1 MAFLSVL
8 LVLMIEQAR
17 AVPVNNVVFRAV
29 RHSVELAE
37 NLFHAGQDKQYGSM
51 AWFMVVGL
59 WTFSCALLWL
69 ALREFALPLAGLFS
83 LALLYL
89 TISFRQFSLVFTNMQ
104 LALNQNDV
112 QRATEIFVVW
122 RRQTAADF
130 ELNSPVTSQ
139 RLVRMA
145 IEYALVCA
153 YRQVFAV
160 LFWFAVLPGPVGV
173 VLYRVSELVVRFWER
188 KSNRLGTDFS
198 WAAQQMLYWMDYV
211 PCRLA
216 ALSYAAA
223 GNFEEAT
230 LLWRAERNLNKDV
243 TETHLISAGMGALGL
258 RGTQPL
264 GKAALSGEADY
275 SSQRL
280 AAATKLIWRSLA
292 LWMGLLFLLTVLDPF
307 R

>member
-1 MAFLSVL
+1 
-8 LVLMIEQAR
+8 
-17 AVPVNNVVFRAV
+17 
-29 RHSVELAE
+29 
-37 NLFHAGQDKQYGSM
+37 
-51 AWFMVVGL
+51 
-59 WTFSCALLWL
+59 
-69 ALREFALPLAGLFS
+69 
-83 LALLYL
+83 
-89 TISFRQFSLVFTNMQ
+89 
-104 LALNQNDV
+104 LNQNDV
-112 QRATEIFVVW
+112 QRATEIFVAW

-130 ELNSPVTSQ
+130 ELNSPVSSQ

-145 IEYALVCA
+145 IEHALVCA

-188 KSNRLGTDFS
+188 KSHRLGTDFS
-198 WAAQQMLYWMDYV
+198 WAAQRMLYWMDYV

-230 LLWRAERNLNKDV
+230 LLWRAERNLNKDM

-258 RGTQPL
+258 RGTQPNS
-264 GKAALSGEADY
+264 KASFSGEADY

-280 AAATKLIWRSLA
+280 AATTKLIWRSLA
-292 LWMGLLFLLTVLDPF
+292 QWMGLLFLLTVLGPF

>member
-8 LVLMIEQAR
+8 FVLMIEQAR
-17 AVPVNNVVFRAV
+17 AVPANNLVFRAV
-29 RHSVELAE
+29 RQSVEMAE
-37 NLFHAGQDKQYGSM
+37 NLFHAGQDKQFGAM
-51 AWFMVVGL
+51 AWFIVVGL
-59 WTFSCALLWL
+59 WTFGCALVWL
-69 ALREFALPLAGLFS
+69 ALRQFALPVAGLFS
-83 LALLYL
+83 LAILYL
-89 TISFRQFSLVFTNMQ
+89 TVGFRQFSLNFTNMQ

-112 QRATEIFVVW
+112 QRAVEIFVAW
-122 RRQTAADF
+122 RRETNPDF
-130 ELNSPVTSQ
+130 EINSPITAP

-173 VLYRVSELVVRFWER
+173 VLYRVSELVVRFWVR
-188 KSNRLGTDFS
+188 KSSHLNTDFS
-198 WAAQQMLYWMDYV
+198 WAAQRVLYWMDYL

-230 LLWRAERNLNKDV
+230 LVWRAERSINKD
-243 TETHLISAGMGALGL
+243 EAEAHLVSAGMGALGL
-258 RGTQPL
+258 RGAQFNSKNGL
-264 GKAALSGEADY
+264 NGEIDFT
-275 SSQRL
+275 SQRL
-280 AAATKLIWRSLA
+280 ASTTKLIWRSLA
-292 LWMGLLFLLTVLDPF
+292 LWMGLLFLLTVIGPF